1 MWLTLPHPLL
11 KHSMLLATV
20 ISSRMGKLVPSR
32 NVVPS
37 CWEGNGL
44 ILTVKSELSLFFLM
58 ESLSK
63 DGGNAWKEAELT
75 IKPKQSC
82 RVLFGLLDLVAHEA
96 SFTGRLY
103 QL

>member
-1 MWLTLPHPLL
+1 MGVDSMWLILPHPLF

-32 NVVPS
+32 NVIHS

-44 ILTVKSELSLFFLM
+44 ILAVKSELSLFLLT

-63 DGGNAWKEAELT
+63 DGGNAWEEAELM
-75 IKPKQSC
+75 IKPK
-82 RVLFGLLDLVAHEA
+82 
-96 SFTGRLY
+96 
-103 QL
+103 